1 MPQIGDD
8 AVFFGVLHKHFCEKN
23 PALATR
29 LPSGFIEAMRFAEP
43 CRVTAVSYEIFR
55 DGDLAPTVVR
65 VSLKLTDVDRY
76 GDHSTFEIVIPPPSF
91 GHEEFLISQTLFVNS
106 MNAEWIPG
114 QECKVFYYGDLP
126 EWWKGE
132 IVDDMNLQVHTE
144 DVWSC
149 DSHYRRYVVQ
159 WTDHADANP
168 ECFSPWEVA
177 PLTVGQGPSRVD
189 VLHHDSLDN
198 TARRLLLRTL
208 ADAKDRPEAEH
219 FRETLPPEA
228 SFLIPGRTR
237 RDTRTL
243 FYNHV
248 VPLPMS
254 LKLVKTRL
262 QNPTYYTSVDGFKQD
277 IQLIVDNANLFT
289 EPTSAVACQA
299 EALQGYILLSIEH
312 LTDNVSESP
321 DSEEELRS
329 LSRIYRNS
337 KTHEWLSAGLDRGR
351 SSISNPYAAPPVEGQ
366 YGIRTR
372 GMAKRERESEN
383 TEHPSSRRSRRRY
396 HK

>member
-1 MPQIGDD
+1 M
-8 AVFFGVLHKHFCEKN
+8 AVG
-23 PALATR
+23 
-29 LPSGFIEAMRFAEP
+29 
-43 CRVTAVSYEIFR
+43 YEIFR
-55 DGDLAPTVVR
+55 DGNVAPTVVR
-65 VSLKLTDVDRY
+65 VSLKLTDVDRH
-76 GDHSTFEIVIPPPSF
+76 GDNRTFDVVIPPPSF
-91 GHEEFLISQTLFVNS
+91 GHEEFLISQTLFINS
-106 MNAEWIPG
+106 MKAEWVLA
-114 QECKVFYYGDLP
+114 QECKVFYYGDVP

-132 IVDDMNLQVHTE
+132 IVDDMNQQVHSE

-149 DSHYRRYVVQ
+149 DNHYRRYVVQ

-168 ECFSPWEVA
+168 ECFSPWELA
-177 PLTVGQGPSRVD
+177 PLTVGQGASRVD
-189 VLHHDSLDN
+189 VLHHDRLDD
-198 TARRLLLRTL
+198 TARRMLLRTL

-277 IQLIVDNANLFT
+277 IQLIVDNAHLFT
-289 EPTSAVACQA
+289 ESTSAVARQA
-299 EALQGYILLSIEH
+299 EALQSYILLSVDH
-312 LTDNVSESP
+312 LADNVSESP

-329 LSRIYRNS
+329 LSCSFGN
-337 KTHEWLSAGLDRGR
+337 W
-351 SSISNPYAAPPVEGQ
+351 
-366 YGIRTR
+366 RT
-372 GMAKRERESEN
+372 
-383 TEHPSSRRSRRRY
+383 Y
-396 HK
+396 VCL